1 MYEDM
6 VIYRGLINMTISVPV
21 LQTAENFFS
30 TSSAAGFYRTTIL
43 HNIST

>member
-1 MYEDM
+1 M
-6 VIYRGLINMTISVPV
+6 VMNRGLINMTMSVPV

-30 TSSAAGFYRTTIL
+30 TSAATDCYRTTIL